1 MSELTRLALARS
13 QLIEVEAQ
21 EKLPRRWCYT
31 ETACK
36 KLQMEFLAQI
46 YEKVISAIL
55 AIPTTKDW
63 IVATMLLLM
72 IISICLPLGIWCKFL
87 EIRIPKLSARG
98 VISVLVSRFLF
109 PCFAEE
115 LIFRVLLLPAQNSDI
130 PIKTQLFLGI
140 GSLIVYVVSHPLNAN
155 LFYKKASG
163 IFTNSFFL
171 LSTTILG
178 IACTLAYMT
187 SGSIWTPVAIHWI
200 TVISWLLAL
209 GGYSK
214 LGFTEK

>member
-1 MSELTRLALARS
+1 MIYLDIARSHSTRLALARS

-109 PCFAEE
+109 PYNFQDVQKGDRFARRRQRTETQ
-115 LIFRVLLLPAQNSDI
+115 FVLQS
-130 PIKTQLFLGI
+130 
-140 GSLIVYVVSHPLNAN
+140 SYS
-155 LFYKKASG
+155 YAS
-163 IFTNSFFL
+163 
-171 LSTTILG
+171 
-178 IACTLAYMT
+178 
-187 SGSIWTPVAIHWI
+187 
-200 TVISWLLAL
+200 
-209 GGYSK
+209 
-214 LGFTEK
+214 